1 MITPSDVSAQTYFSF
16 HKSSHCKIMF
26 RRMFWPA
33 SLALTDVKWYT
44 DQLVIQIG
52 KEYFIHGNTGNS
64 WL

>member
-1 MITPSDVSAQTYFSF
+1 
-16 HKSSHCKIMF
+16 MF